1 VNNLPGITVSSH
13 LADYF
18 KALGH
23 PTRLQIIELLREGE
37 KCVCEIIPALQM
49 EQSNI
54 SRHLAILKKE
64 GVLSS
69 EKRGLKVIYSCKNE
83 DVYRMIDL
91 SKTILGAYWEERR
104 KPFE

>member
-1 VNNLPGITVSSH
+1 MSSATARGH

-23 PTRLQIIELLREGE
+23 PTRLQIVELLREGE

-64 GVLSS
+64 GILSS
-69 EKRGLKVIYSCKNE
+69 EKRGLKVIYACKNK

-91 SKTILGAYWEERR
+91 SKAILSAYWNERR
-104 KPFE
+104 ITI